1 MNDSTNVRII
11 ADNIRKL
18 EKMAKDAESKI
29 PTPAAGDTGK
39 ILKVGSDGYELAT
52 DYATIGYSSTETDT
66 GLTWIDGKKIYSRS
80 FEGTTPETAGNLTV
94 GTLGEISTLIHMFGS
109 CSEAAHPERLR
120 LLERMYAP
128 TVAISTGEI
137 VLSVAEG
144 YVSSYYNLTVLYTKP
159 DPAPTNETK
168 KKTTKKG

>member
-1 MNDSTNVRII
+1 MLHDSMDVGVLAENVRLLQKEIKEV
-11 ADNIRKL
+11 RSEL
-18 EKMAKDAESKI
+18 

-137 VLSVAEG
+137 FLSVAEG

-168 KKTTKKG
+168 KTKKK